1 VDEAD
6 GASLSDN
13 PLLQPWDG
21 PLGSPP
27 FDRIRPEHFA
37 PAFEAAMAEHRREIE
52 AIATDPAEPDFANT
66 IEALER
72 AGEALARVRRI
83 FWTLSSAHGTEG
95 IRAIEQW
102 VSAASTRHG
111 SEIGH
116 DPRLFARIASVWRQR
131 AELGLTAEQLRLVE
145 NGYDQ
150 FVRGGALLDD
160 AAKRRFAAI
169 DARLAELSV
178 SFGQNILKATNAF
191 ALVVDAG
198 DLDGLPAGVVA
209 AAARRAASMSEE
221 GRYAFGLDRGE
232 VEAFLTFS
240 ERRDL
245 RETVWRAFTG
255 RCDGDGFDNNPLI
268 AEIVALRLESARLLG
283 FASYADFKLA
293 NSMARTPDAAAA
305 LMERVWAP
313 AKAHAMVER
322 DELQAIMDAERPGA
336 VLAAWDWL
344 HYAERV
350 RKERFDLD
358 GAAVQAHLA
367 LEAVRGGV
375 FDVAG
380 RLYGLR
386 FTARADVPVYHA
398 DVQAWA
404 VTDADGGTVGLLY
417 TDYYARPEKHGGAW
431 MGSLRVQEKLDG
443 VATPIVYTV
452 ANFAKPAVG
461 AQALLALDEART
473 LFHEFG
479 HALHALLSDVTYP
492 SLAGTAVSRD
502 FVEFP
507 SKIME
512 HWIVAPEILRDL
524 DMPEALIGAIAR
536 ADQAGQGHATVE
548 FLASAM
554 LDLELHR
561 ATGFDGFDARAFEV
575 EALARIGIP
584 EPIGMRHRLP
594 YFSHVFDGG
603 YASAYYSYLW
613 SEVLDGDAF
622 EAFVE
627 TGDLFDRA
635 TADRFRRQVLAFGD
649 SRDPMASFIAF
660 RGRAPDESG
669 LLRQRGLVS
678 LPEVELA

>member
-1 VDEAD
+1 VT
-6 GASLSDN
+6 GIDN
-13 PLLQPWDG
+13 PLLQAWDG
-21 PLGSPP
+21 PLGAPP
-27 FDRIRPEHFA
+27 FDRIRPEHFR
-37 PAFEAAMAEHRREIE
+37 PAFEAAMAEHRGELE

-66 IEALER
+66 VEALER
-72 AGEALARVRRI
+72 AGLTLARVRRI
-83 FWTLSSAHGTEG
+83 FWALSSAHGTDG

-102 VSAASTRHG
+102 VSAASTRHA

-116 DPRLFARIASVWRQR
+116 DPRLFARIAAVWQR
-131 AELGLTAEQLRLVE
+131 RADLGLTPEQTRLVE
-145 NGYDQ
+145 NGYDH

-160 AAKRRFAAI
+160 AAKHRFAAI

-191 ALVVDAG
+191 AMVVDAG
-198 DLDGLPAGVVA
+198 DLDGLPGSVVD
-209 AAARRAASMSEE
+209 AAARRAGKISED

-232 VEAFLTFS
+232 VEAFLTYS
-240 ERRDL
+240 DRRDL
-245 RETVWRAFTG
+245 RETLWRAFTG
-255 RCDGDGFDNNPLI
+255 RCDGDAFDNNPLI
-268 AEIVALRLESARLLG
+268 AEILALRLESAKLLG
-283 FASYADFKLA
+283 YASYADFKLA
-293 NSMARTPDAAAA
+293 DSMAKTPEAAAA
-305 LMERVWAP
+305 LMERVWTP

-322 DELQAIMDAERPGA
+322 DELQSLMDAERPGA
-336 VLAAWDWL
+336 VLSAWDWL
-344 HYAERV
+344 HYAEQI
-350 RKERFDLD
+350 RKERYDLD
-358 GAAVQAHLA
+358 GAAVQAYLG
-367 LEAVRGGV
+367 LEAVRGAA

-386 FTARADVPVYHA
+386 FTSRADVPVYQP
-398 DVQAWA
+398 DVQAWH
-404 VTDADGGTVGLLY
+404 VTDAEGATVGLLY

-443 VATPIVYTV
+443 AVTPIVYTV
-452 ANFAKPAVG
+452 ANFAKPPVG
-461 AQALLALDEART
+461 SQALLALDEART

-492 SLAGTAVSRD
+492 SLAGTAVCRD

-512 HWIVAPEILRDL
+512 HWIVAPEILRGL
-524 DMPEALIGAIAR
+524 GLPEALIVAIAR

-561 ATGFDGFDARAFEV
+561 ATGFDGFDAGVFEV

-627 TGDLFDRA
+627 QGDLFDRA

-649 SRDPMASFIAF
+649 SRDPMESFIAF